1 MGRIYNNLKR
11 IFEKSKVDNTGAVMY
26 QDLLN
31 KFATLLTYEDTYLG
45 KKRREIVILQEN
57 GKDMFLDC
65 GGFGIIVTPKDEISI
80 HT

>member
-65 GGFGIIVTPKDEISI
+65 GGFGIIVTPKDEIST

>member
-45 KKRREIVILQEN
+45 KRRREIVILQEN

-65 GGFGIIVTPKDEISI
+65 GGFGIIVTPKDEIST